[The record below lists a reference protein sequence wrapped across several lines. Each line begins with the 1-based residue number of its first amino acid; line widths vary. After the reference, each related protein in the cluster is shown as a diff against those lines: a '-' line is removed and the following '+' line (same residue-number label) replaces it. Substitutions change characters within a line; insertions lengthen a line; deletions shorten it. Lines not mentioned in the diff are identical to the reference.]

1 MKKRK
6 SACICYSFQSL
17 SSILLYQSL
26 LFQRLRFRMTTIQNN
41 YDSKWLRLT
50 QNRSQSGASWSILN
64 TMWLRFYSNDITK
77 QWTNGIWVT
86 QHAALQSC
94 CGNSTFW
101 HESHLFVDRKGLCV
115 CFHWLGL
122 KQIDWLIRSQNSCVL
137 SQKQWSCKWKSLSFF
152 SKEPVFATR
161 YSFEF
166 PMTWKKLVKSSFQD
180 TINAS
185 SWLIKLKE
193 EQRLSEKEQEVQRRR
208 CLTREM
214 HDYRG

>member
-152 SKEPVFATR
+152 SREPVFATR
-161 YSFEF
+161 YSFVF
-166 PMTWKKLVKSSFQD
+166 VRVSND
-180 TINAS
+180 
-185 SWLIKLKE
+185 LKE
-193 EQRLSEKEQEVQRRR
+193 VSKVKLSRHNQCKF
-208 CLTREM
+208 
-214 HDYRG
+214 